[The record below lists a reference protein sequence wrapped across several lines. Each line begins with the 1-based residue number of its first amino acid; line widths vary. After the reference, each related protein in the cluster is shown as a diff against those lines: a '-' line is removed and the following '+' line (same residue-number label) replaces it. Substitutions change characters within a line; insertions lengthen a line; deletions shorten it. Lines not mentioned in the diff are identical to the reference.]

1 MKNMIQERANLNAG
15 ARGQTLKCI
24 PVQYVLHPCQA
35 HDDRYIYEVALE
47 VKAPCGRTFV
57 VGLDEYE
64 KWVDPKIYNTGTM
77 FNLFKQQQAKPAQ
90 HCQVAECLSTVE
102 SCCGNCKIALCKQH
116 VMDSLYSENI
126 GFHCDADLSS
136 FPLPLVACLACKNEN
151 VGKQR
156 CAIWPACPNGTTLF
170 LTVEALVLDPGKAN
184 MALRSS
190 IDATVKSLPRDVLED
205 YGAAAFFTQLKK
217 VTKVKAFETAFRDL
231 NEEAKTAGLSSDC
244 TDVLVLDLFGHQDG
258 FDNFVIGNG
267 KLTAPEV
274 ISNLTR
280 ASTEFWSSSPSN
292 LNSGLTLGVLWS
304 CLSNIAA
311 IQMLLKGS
319 SMVLVC
325 FGGPAYL
332 EECCSMRKSL
342 FTEVAMRAPR
352 SSGPPFVSFLC
363 KAIRNCT
370 SPWTRNQCQPVV
382 ISATETRYVNV
393 GNCKDDDCRYDCT
406 LCTRIYTVPMCRPV
420 ATSSVSS
427 GHSQTLKRSRD
438 SVSENGY
445 ARAAA

>member
-1 MKNMIQERANLNAG
+1 
-15 ARGQTLKCI
+15 
-24 PVQYVLHPCQA
+24 
-35 HDDRYIYEVALE
+35 
-47 VKAPCGRTFV
+47 V
-57 VGLDEYE
+57 VSLFPE
-64 KWVDPKIYNTGTM
+64 NT
-77 FNLFKQQQAKPAQ
+77 
-90 HCQVAECLSTVE
+90 
-102 SCCGNCKIALCKQH
+102 
-116 VMDSLYSENI
+116 
-126 GFHCDADLSS
+126 GFHCDADLST

-156 CAIWPACPNGTTLF
+156 WAAIWPACPNGTTLF
-170 LTVEALVLDPGKAN
+170 LTVEALALEKVPAN
-184 MALRSS
+184 QALRSS
-190 IDATVKSLPRDVLED
+190 IDSTVKSLPRDVLED
-205 YGAAAFFTQLKK
+205 YGASAFFTQMKK
-217 VTKVKAFETAFRDL
+217 VTIAKGLDMVFRDL
-231 NEEAKTAGLSSDC
+231 VEETKAAGLSSHC

-258 FDNFVIGNG
+258 KDSFVIGNG

-280 ASTEFWSSSPSN
+280 ASTAFWSSSPSK

-311 IQMLLKGS
+311 IQVLLKGS

-352 SSGPPFVSFLC
+352 SSGPPFVNFLC
-363 KAIRNCT
+363 KAIRDCT
-370 SPWTRNQCQPVV
+370 SPWALNQGQPVV

-445 ARAAA
+445 ARAAV